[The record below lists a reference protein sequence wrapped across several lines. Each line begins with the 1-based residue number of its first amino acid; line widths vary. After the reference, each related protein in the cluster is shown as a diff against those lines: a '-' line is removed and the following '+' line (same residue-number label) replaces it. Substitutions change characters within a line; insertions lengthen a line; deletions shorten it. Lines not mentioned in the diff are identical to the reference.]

1 MTTSEIFNTF
11 ILHYKRDH
19 PLCTIKILIL
29 KQNESA
35 VLMGC
40 HVMNSEITPETIG
53 NRDVTFGDDLVL
65 REVIPVGID
74 GELLSPHMNKPG
86 FMSTPI
92 QSHDADLHLDT

>member
-1 MTTSEIFNTF
+1 
-11 ILHYKRDH
+11 
-19 PLCTIKILIL
+19 
-29 KQNESA
+29 
-35 VLMGC
+35 MGY

-74 GELLSPHMNKPG
+74 GELLSPDMNKPR

-92 QSHDADLHLDT
+92 ESAKDTLTFDDMDVTIPFGIDLFSADHVAI